1 MSIRLVML
9 PLLVCATPALA
20 QVAALVAPAQPK
32 VIQVPPE
39 LADPANVD
47 KLANAMQAMS
57 KAFLD
62 LPVGNVQAAL
72 QGRPPTRGD
81 RHRTVR
87 SETGLNERDL
97 NARIAAAKPQIE
109 QAVKA
114 MNQARPEITRDLQH
128 AQQSIERALSNMPD
142 PTYPRR

>member
-9 PLLVCATPALA
+9 PLLVCATPALS
-20 QVAALVAPAQPK
+20 QVAAPAAPAQPK

-47 KLANAMQAMS
+47 KLAGAMQAMS

-72 QGRPPTRGD
+72 EGRRPTAGD
-81 RHRTVR
+81 RRRTVR

-109 QAVKA
+109 QSVKA
-114 MNQARPEITRDLQH
+114 LNQALPEITRDLQH
-128 AQQSIERALSNMPD
+128 AQQSIERALANMPD

>member
-1 MSIRLVML
+1 MSIRLVAI
-9 PLLVCATPALA
+9 PLLLCATPALA
-20 QVAALVAPAQPK
+20 QVAAPAAPAQPE
-32 VIQVPPE
+32 VIQVPPQ

-72 QGRPPTRGD
+72 EGRRPTAGD

-87 SETGLNERDL
+87 SETGLSERDL
-97 NARIAAAKPQIE
+97 NAKIAAAKPQIE

-114 MNQARPEITRDLQH
+114 MNQALPEITRDLEH